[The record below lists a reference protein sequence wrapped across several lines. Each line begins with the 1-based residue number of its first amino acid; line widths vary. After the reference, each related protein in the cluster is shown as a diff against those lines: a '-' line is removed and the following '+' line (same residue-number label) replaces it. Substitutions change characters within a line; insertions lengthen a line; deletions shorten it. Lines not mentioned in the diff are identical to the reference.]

1 MQRMLINATHPEELR
16 VALVDG
22 QKLYDLVIER
32 LGHEQKKSNIYK
44 GRIATIEPSLEAAF
58 VAFGSN
64 RHGFL
69 PFKEVSQEYY
79 PPHDPSERLH
89 IKDVLREGQEI
100 IVQVEK
106 EERGTK
112 GAALTTYVTLAGSY
126 LVLMPNNPSGGGI
139 SRRISG
145 EERDELRGI
154 LSQLSIPESMSVIIR
169 TAGLGKSLDELQWDL
184 NVLIK
189 QWEDIKKAAD
199 ERSAPFL
206 IFQESD
212 VVTRAIRDYLRPD
225 IAEIFVENG
234 DVYEKAK
241 RYIDQ
246 VRPDFSERIKLYKDS
261 IPLFNRFHIE
271 QQIETAYQRE
281 VSLPS
286 GGSIVIDHTEA
297 LVSID
302 INSARATRG
311 SDIEETAFNTNLEAA
326 EEIARQLRL
335 RDIGGLIVIDFIDM
349 LQVRHQREVENH
361 LRNALRFDRAR
372 VQIGRISR
380 FGLLEMSRQRLRP
393 SLGEGARVICPR
405 CNGQGTI
412 RGIESLALSILRII
426 EEEATRPHTTQVQ
439 AQLPVDVSTFLL
451 NEKRSTLA
459 AIEKHHNI
467 EVIIIPNPHLESPHY
482 KIKRIREEET
492 SGRHTAS
499 YKLVERP
506 ETEIEKRPPMERL
519 QEEPAVKSALPEEP
533 SPSSPKRESGIIKRI
548 LNIFGGTAEEKAE
561 KTESA
566 TTQAAPVET
575 PVSETPPPAQH
586 ATPKTEE
593 KRERRHRPTRHHRRR
608 GGRDDTRRSRR
619 GNRGGRRRSHGQSA
633 NMSAEN
639 PQQQDK
645 PSRKDILMGEYQEYA
660 SMKQTET
667 ETQYPQNSEK
677 QQNKNHHETVSS
689 DYTET
694 DKK

>member
-1 MQRMLINATHPEELR
+1 MLINATHPEELR

-32 LGHEQKKSNIYK
+32 RGHEQKKSNVYK
-44 GRIATIEPSLEAAF
+44 GKIASIEPSLEAAF
-58 VAFGSN
+58 VNFGSH

-69 PFKEVSQEYY
+69 PFKEVAPEYY
-79 PPHDPSERLH
+79 PSHEPSERLN
-89 IKDVLREGQEI
+89 IKDVLKEGQEI
-100 IVQVEK
+100 IIQVEK
-106 EERGTK
+106 EERGNK
-112 GAALTTYVTLAGSY
+112 GAALTSYITLAGSY
-126 LVLMPNNPSGGGI
+126 LVLMPNNPSAGGI

-154 LSQLSIPESMSVIIR
+154 LSQLTIPESMSVIIR
-169 TAGLGKSLDELQWDL
+169 TAGLGKSLDDLQQDL

-189 QWEDIKKAAD
+189 QWEAIKKAAE

-212 VVTRAIRDYLRPD
+212 IVTRAIRDYLRPD
-225 IAEIFVENG
+225 ITEIFVENG
-234 DVYEKAK
+234 EVYEKAK

-246 VRPDFSERIKLYKDS
+246 VRPDFSDKIKLYKDS

-349 LQVRHQREVENH
+349 LQIRHQREVENH
-361 LRNALRFDRAR
+361 LRNSLRFDRAR

-393 SLGEGARVICPR
+393 SLGEAARIVCPR

-426 EEEATRPHTTQVQ
+426 EEEATRPHTAQVQ
-439 AQLPVDVSTFLL
+439 AQLPVDVATFLL
-451 NEKRSTLA
+451 NEKRITLS

-467 EVIIIPNPHLESPHY
+467 EVLILPNPHLESPNY
-482 KIKRIREEET
+482 KIKRIREEELP
-492 SGRHTAS
+492 GRQHPAS
-499 YKLVERP
+499 YKLVETP
-506 ETEIEKRPPMERL
+506 EADIEKRVPLEKT
-519 QEEPAVKSALPEEP
+519 QEEPAVKSGLLDESAPIQ
-533 SPSSPKRESGIIKRI
+533 KKESGIIKRI
-548 LNIFGGTAEEKAE
+548 LNIFGGTATGEEKPE
-561 KTESA
+561 KTEP
-566 TTQAAPVET
+566 TTPNAPVEQ
-575 PVSETPPPAQH
+575 PVSAQPPVTEETQPPV
-586 ATPKTEE
+586 E
-593 KRERRHRPTRHHRRR
+593 KREQRRHRGQRHHRRR
-608 GGRDDTRRSRR
+608 GRDDNRRGSRR
-619 GNRGGRRRSHGQSA
+619 GSRGGRRRPHNPTST
-633 NMSAEN
+633 N
-639 PQQQDK
+639 PQQNQ
-645 PSRKDILMGEYQEYA
+645 PNRKDRIMEDYEEYA
-660 SMKQTET
+660 SMKQRENK
-667 ETQYPQNSEK
+667 PDEK
-677 QQNKNHHETVSS
+677 DQHRMNNEPETVSDRQDS
-689 DYTET
+689 ET
-694 DKK
+694 KNKE